1 MSNFKHISAAQAQT
15 LLQQGAALIDIRDES
30 TFNQGHIEGALRLD
44 NSNVGT
50 FISAT
55 NKATPIIVC
64 CYHGFSSQGAAQ
76 FLCDSGFADV
86 YSLDGGFEGW
96 KGDFPVVI

>member
-1 MSNFKHISAAQAQT
+1 MSNFKHISAAQAHA
-15 LLQQGAALIDIRDES
+15 LLQQGAALIDIRDEA
-30 TFNQGHIEGALRLD
+30 TFNQGHIDGALRID

-55 NKATPIIVC
+55 TKTTPLIVC

-96 KGDFPVVI
+96 KVDFPVAI